1 MDKGHSTDHP
11 HRPMRDNRKRI
22 REVQY
27 VEFHHRVVVQLNGIA
42 CGRRHYH
49 TPNLG
54 VSHLP

>member
-1 MDKGHSTDHP
+1 
-11 HRPMRDNRKRI
+11 
-22 REVQY
+22 
-27 VEFHHRVVVQLNGIA
+27 VVQLNGIA